1 MLTTLTNYQLSKSI
15 VNMRLKQCYL
25 RMYIIP
31 YHSINFHII
40 CTAPVQKCIK

>member
-1 MLTTLTNYQLSKSI
+1 
-15 VNMRLKQCYL
+15 
-25 RMYIIP
+25 MYIIP